1 MSQKGHHSLSLIFP
15 QVTTSGRANYYVSYR
30 REPFAQIKLPK
41 YSLPK
46 VSAPFMNTDI

>member
-1 MSQKGHHSLSLIFP
+1 MSHKGHHSLSLMFP
-15 QVTTSGRANYYVSYR
+15 QVTAGGRANYYVSYR

-46 VSAPFMNTDI
+46 VSAPSVNTNK

>member
-1 MSQKGHHSLSLIFP
+1 VSWKGGPSLSLVFL
-15 QVTTSGRANYYVSYR
+15 QVTAGGRANYYVSYR

-46 VSAPFMNTDI
+46 VSAQFMNTDV